1 MRRVG
6 SVRLTGAR
14 RLRLPSPVPGGEVGC
29 PWQRHRL
36 LHSRSWSGGAC
47 GTRPDRVSC
56 RLASLCQVVT
66 IATAARAR
74 ACHALLILPSSPPET
89 LGCEDIRFVVV
100 LGSDPCDLHRGEKGW
115 RVRRLFSHR
124 EGSQRRTG
132 GVQHATTRAI
142 SKKVRKTIP
151 PYGVQWGGVGGGGL
165 NNNES
170 SVATIPLGRKRRT
183 TPGTCK
189 GGLSEQ
195 EHI

>member
-115 RVRRLFSHR
+115 RVRRLFAYH
-124 EGSQRRTG
+124 EGSQRRMEAGRRPPPG
-132 GVQHATTRAI
+132 GARRRESQRRFFNPSVSALPSRVPSPAI
-142 SKKVRKTIP
+142 LARPASIGSP
-151 PYGVQWGGVGGGGL
+151 
-165 NNNES
+165 
-170 SVATIPLGRKRRT
+170 
-183 TPGTCK
+183 
-189 GGLSEQ
+189 
-195 EHI
+195 